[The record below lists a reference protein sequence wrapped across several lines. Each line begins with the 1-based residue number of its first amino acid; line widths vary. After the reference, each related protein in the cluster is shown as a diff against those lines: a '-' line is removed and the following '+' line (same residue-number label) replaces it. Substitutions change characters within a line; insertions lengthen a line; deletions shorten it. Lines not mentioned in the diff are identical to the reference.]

1 MRCQCVG
8 WEETKAAFYTHPA
21 KPREGFHQLAVGRA
35 SHRDILPTL
44 ISIFSKRLR

>member
-35 SHRDILPTL
+35 SHRDVLLTL

>member
-21 KPREGFHQLAVGRA
+21 KPGEGFHQLAVGTA
-35 SHRDILPTL
+35 AHRDVVPTL